1 MPRNGPDPKTGLPRP
16 GPQLAPPILT
26 HALAALHKDHDK
38 LVLRATQKESK
49 NLPKWSVLGLV
60 TAGTVKKASGAESG
74 LVCLKYQLANK
85 TLVYDKDN
93 KKVLPLD
100 KYVEGCLPKIKE
112 IWAHEYL
119 AAAGV
124 LPKGNLTAKG
134 EYVFVGTDTALAEAA
149 VTASKLKQ
157 VMVCWAMRV
166 EQAKAMIMPV
176 GYALVTT
183 GQIVLKGNETVE
195 LK

>member
-1 MPRNGPDPKTGLPRP
+1 M
-16 GPQLAPPILT
+16 
-26 HALAALHKDHDK
+26 
-38 LVLRATQKESK
+38 
-49 NLPKWSVLGLV
+49 
-60 TAGTVKKASGAESG
+60 
-74 LVCLKYQLANK
+74 
-85 TLVYDKDN
+85 
-93 KKVLPLD
+93 
-100 KYVEGCLPKIKE
+100 PKIKE

-134 EYVFVGTDTALAEAA
+134 EYVFVGTDKALAEAA

-183 GQIVLKGNETVE
+183 GQIMLKGNETVE